1 MVKRKNIPVPQILVQ
16 WAQLGEEEATWEDY
30 DEIRKQFPGISLE
43 DKTHF
48 QGEGMSEPVSVQLL
62 APAQVL
68 VTVGDP
74 LSSNGGLQAINK
86 EIGKA
91 QLRMA
96 QQTSPTDSPTV
107 LTVCEI
113 LSITGALP

>member
-1 MVKRKNIPVPQILVQ
+1 
-16 WAQLGEEEATWEDY
+16 
-30 DEIRKQFPGISLE
+30 
-43 DKTHF
+43 
-48 QGEGMSEPVSVQLL
+48 
-62 APAQVL
+62 VL

-74 LSSNGGLQAINK
+74 LSSNGGLHAINK

-96 QQTSPTDSPTV
+96 QETSPTDSPTV

-113 LSITGALP
+113 LFITGALPKNPRISLAPLGSERIGKIGAKMVITVSI

>member
-1 MVKRKNIPVPQILVQ
+1 
-16 WAQLGEEEATWEDY
+16 
-30 DEIRKQFPGISLE
+30 
-43 DKTHF
+43 
-48 QGEGMSEPVSVQLL
+48 
-62 APAQVL
+62 

-74 LSSNGGLQAINK
+74 LSSNGGLHAINK

-96 QQTSPTDSPTV
+96 QETSPTDSPTV

-113 LSITGALP
+113 LFITGALPKNPRIRKNLRFRKNRRVARCKDGNYGIHINPLVRSPYRLTFGLHIS